1 MSFQFVQEG
10 AVSNKAASSP
20 VESEMARATAKLA
33 GYTAVGGAVS
43 MIIGAAL
50 WGSSGTDLW
59 VALANDE
66 MAVYLT
72 AATAAKV
79 AMVANTTFWILGV
92 LLLGVAGTTLARLC
106 GKRPVWAQVAQV
118 CFNTAVPLAIIS
130 FLAMVVLVVQ
140 IGADTSETAVALA
153 KIIGWIGTK
162 ADDIATILIIGA
174 GPLFISLA
182 GRGDWPPTW
191 LARWGYLAGLTG
203 LIAAVITYFPA
214 LSTLGLIIVP
224 VGMGW
229 MIATGVVLLRSVKK
243 SA

>member
-1 MSFQFVQEG
+1 MSFQFVQKG
-10 AVSNKAASSP
+10 AVTDKTANSYAD
-20 VESEMARATAKLA
+20 SETTRAIVRLA
-33 GYTAVGGAVS
+33 GYTAIGGAVT

-66 MAVYLT
+66 MAAYLT
-72 AATAAKV
+72 AATAAKP

-106 GKRPVWAQVAQV
+106 GRRPVWAQVAQV
-118 CFNTAVPLAIIS
+118 CFNTAVPLAIVS

-140 IGADTSETAVALA
+140 IGADSSETAVALA
-153 KIIGWIGTK
+153 KVVGWIGTK

-174 GPLFISLA
+174 GPLFISMA
-182 GRGDWPPTW
+182 GRRDWLPIW

-203 LIAAVITYFPA
+203 LIAAVIIYFPA
-214 LSTLGLIIVP
+214 LSTVGLIIVP

-229 MIATGVVLLRSVKK
+229 MIAVGVVLLRHMKK
-243 SA
+243 GA

>member
-10 AVSNKAASSP
+10 AVVNKTASSH
-20 VESEMARATAKLA
+20 VDGETARAAVRLA
-33 GYTAVGGAVS
+33 GYTAIGGAVT

-66 MAVYLT
+66 MAAYL
-72 AATAAKV
+72 AAAAAAKT

-92 LLLGVAGTTLARLC
+92 LLLGVAGTTLAKLC
-106 GKRPVWAQVAQV
+106 GRRPVWAQVAQV
-118 CFNTAVPLAIIS
+118 CFNTAVPLAIVS

-140 IGADTSETAVALA
+140 VGADSSETAVALA
-153 KIIGWIGTK
+153 KVVGWIGTK

-182 GRGDWPPTW
+182 GRGDWLPTW
-191 LARWGYLAGLTG
+191 LVRWGYLAGVTG
-203 LIAAVITYFPA
+203 LIVTVLIYFPA
-214 LSTLGLIIVP
+214 LSTVGLIIVP
-224 VGMGW
+224 IGIGW
-229 MIATGVVLLRSVKK
+229 MTATGVVLLRSVKK
-243 SA
+243 GA